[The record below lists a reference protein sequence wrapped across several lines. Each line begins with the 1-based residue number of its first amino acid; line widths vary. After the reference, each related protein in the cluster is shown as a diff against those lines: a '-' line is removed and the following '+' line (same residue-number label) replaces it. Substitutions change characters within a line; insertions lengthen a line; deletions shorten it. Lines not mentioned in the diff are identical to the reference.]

1 MLTKIASRRNFLSA
15 SCYDIV
21 YRWEDELARTLGID
35 VVDDERLA
43 NAALN
48 RMGHSRFWRMAS
60 LLFPKM
66 ANRLSSTS
74 GALAFELDVWRDPGF
89 NRPDV
94 IPCIIDFQERSWL
107 HLLCFALSFRKCK
120 VVLVSSKEAC
130 EFLKRRGIPLPIR
143 HWALSIPDGL
153 VSADRLRS
161 RKRYDLAMMGRV
173 NPVLSGYVSRYARE
187 HPDFVYV
194 SKVVRDGHVAY
205 ESSRGELV
213 GFADA
218 YDDYLRIM
226 EMAKIGVYCT
236 PGMDGSRS
244 DARGFNQVTPR
255 FLEYLS
261 SGCHVVARYAD
272 NADVAY
278 YELPSVCPNV
288 ESYDQFEREVDQ
300 MRRTPVDVERRLKY
314 LARHVTSVRAE
325 ELREIVRKEMP

>member
-1 MLTKIASRRNFLSA
+1 MLTKIVSRRRFLTA
-15 SCYDIV
+15 SCFDIV
-21 YRWEDELARTLGID
+21 YRWEDELSRARGLA

-43 NAALN
+43 NAALS
-48 RMGHSRFWRMAS
+48 RMGRSRFWRMAS
-60 LLFPKM
+60 LLFPQI
-66 ANRLSSTS
+66 ANRRSSTA
-74 GALAFELDVWRDPGF
+74 GALTFELDVWRDPGF

-107 HLLCFALSFRKCK
+107 HLLCFYLSFRKCK

-130 EFLKRRGIPLPIR
+130 EFLKRRGVPLPVR
-143 HWALSIPDGL
+143 HWALSIPDSL
-153 VSADRLRS
+153 VSEDRLRS

-173 NPVLSGYVSRYARE
+173 NPVLADYVSRYART
-187 HPDFVYV
+187 HADFVYV
-194 SKVVRDGHVAY
+194 RKVVRDGRTAY
-205 ESSRGELV
+205 ESSRGERV

-226 EMAKIGVYCT
+226 ETAKIGVYCT

-261 SGCHVVARYAD
+261 SGCHVVARYPD

-278 YELPSVCPNV
+278 YDLPSVCPNV
-288 ESYDQFEREVDQ
+288 ESYDRFEREVDR
-300 MRRTPVDVERRLKY
+300 MRRAPVDVEQRLKY
-314 LARHVTSVRAE
+314 LARHVTSARAR
-325 ELREIVRKEMP
+325 ELGKIIGKEMP